1 MPSLKT
7 LSVCG
12 CGLTDLDGI
21 SYAPKLVNLIAAFNR
36 ISDVYPITELNR
48 INTVDLERY

>member
-1 MPSLKT
+1 MRSLKT

-21 SYAPKLVNLIAAFNR
+21 TYAPNLETLVAADNA
-36 ISDVYPITELNR
+36 IHDLLPVTELR
-48 INTVDLERY
+48 KVHTIDLEE